1 MVFNLFE
8 SHALFLR
15 SSPFLMS
22 FLNLFAITE
31 LIHRFR
37 HSLETTI
44 VKIYG

>member
-8 SHALFLR
+8 SHVLFLR

-22 FLNLFAITE
+22 FLNLFPIAE

-44 VKIYG
+44 VKKHG